1 MRRPFLQISS
11 NIILPVTQR
20 GLQNGASLVKYTWV
34 TYVIPGRLITLIKR
48 HDNSGFNPLTQKTKM
63 KTLKI
68 ISDREL
74 AFGSLRDNE
83 LYKDVNI
90 KTV

>member
-1 MRRPFLQISS
+1 
-11 NIILPVTQR
+11 
-20 GLQNGASLVKYTWV
+20 
-34 TYVIPGRLITLIKR
+34 
-48 HDNSGFNPLTQKTKM
+48 M

-83 LYKDVNI
+83 LYRDINI